1 MSTMAPTPPA
11 LHGLMAEFDTA
22 TGIVVAARKAREA
35 GFTKVDAFSPYPLLE
50 LIDVLGLHRTR
61 LPWIVFAGGLLGCA
75 AGMGLE
81 IWASAIA
88 YPLNIGGRPYI
99 SLPSFIVP
107 AYETTILFAAL
118 SAVIGMIA
126 LNGLPRPYH
135 PVFNVPAFARASS
148 ERFFLCI
155 ETADPRFD
163 HVQTRAFLESL
174 QPVEVHDV
182 AE

>member
-1 MSTMAPTPPA
+1 MSTTAPTPPA
-11 LHGLMAEFDTA
+11 LYGLLAEFDTA
-22 TGIVVAARKAREA
+22 TGIVEAAQKAHEA
-35 GFTKVDAFSPYPLLE
+35 GFTKIDAFSPYPLME
-50 LIDVLGLHRTR
+50 LIDVMKLHRTR
-61 LPWIVFAGGLLGCA
+61 LPWIVFGGGLLGFA

-81 IWASAIA
+81 VWASAIA

-107 AYETTILFAAL
+107 SYETTILFAAI
-118 SAVIGMIA
+118 SAVVGMIA

-135 PVFNVPAFARASS
+135 PVFNVPAFSMASS

-174 QPVEVHDV
+174 HPVLVYDV
-182 AE
+182 PE